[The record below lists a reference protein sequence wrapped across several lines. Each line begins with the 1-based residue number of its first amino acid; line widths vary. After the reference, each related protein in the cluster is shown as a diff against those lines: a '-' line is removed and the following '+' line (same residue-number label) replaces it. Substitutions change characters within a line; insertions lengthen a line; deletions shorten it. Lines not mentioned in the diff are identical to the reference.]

1 MATAT
6 AQSIFHVSAVV
17 PAPGHTTYILSGYQD
32 DKTAHESNLAHEGLA
47 HDLAQL
53 IAVGRIDTMAH
64 CRGAYKG
71 TPERSIAVTGVDQWS
86 LHKTILELAVKYRQ
100 ESILA
105 ITGTLGL
112 GTLYFTN
119 GDTELIGQY
128 QAIDS
133 TNGIDAYTEVC
144 ATGETFTFV

>member
-1 MATAT
+1 MVT

-17 PAPGHTTYILSGYQD
+17 PAPGHTTYIISGYRED
-32 DKTAHESNLAHEGLA
+32 LRTEHENSISHEALA

-53 IAVGRIDTMAH
+53 LARGSIESFLH
-64 CRGAYKG
+64 CRGRYFG
-71 TPERSIAVTGVDQWS
+71 QDERSIAVTGVDQWS
-86 LHKTILELAVKYRQ
+86 LHKTILELAEKYRQ

-105 ITGTLGL
+105 ITGALGL

-119 GDTELIGQY
+119 GGAELIGQY